1 MSHPPFVA
9 HDPKHVDLEAEQP
22 RRDALHSVPDLRFE
36 YGFLRSVRPYFGLR
50 ANDSSVKG
58 KGKES
63 DRGGDRPKCREQC
76 RGRARTDGYAGD
88 SMAGCCMGDD
98 SGPSIESVGPGCIVG
113 NRGALLDALPGQ
125 ARSFIPTPP
134 EGGIAKWLRS
144 WAHSVVTPSAS
155 TLPTPTYTRP

>member
-36 YGFLRSVRPYFGLR
+36 YGFLRSVRPYFRLR

-58 KGKES
+58 KEKAT
-63 DRGGDRPKCREQC
+63 GGE
-76 RGRARTDGYAGD
+76 TDPDAGN
-88 SMAGCCMGDD
+88 SGLAV
-98 SGPSIESVGPGCIVG
+98 SGPADTLEIQWLDVAWVTTRDQVLSPLAQ
-113 NRGALLDALPGQ
+113 GALWAIAGHFLTPFLGQ